1 MNNVPSTCGR
11 TPWENTRIL
20 FKIPGKVGNVRKTA
34 LPCRQVNWKRLIR
47 KQIFRFFQADR
58 EKVCMRGTLEKS
70 LVTGEKLALLK
81 ICSAA

>member
-1 MNNVPSTCGR
+1 MFLPPAGVLLGR
-11 TPWENTRIL
+11 TPAFF
-20 FKIPGKVGNVRKTA
+20 FKIPGKLGNVRKTA

>member
-1 MNNVPSTCGR
+1 MFLPPAGVLLGR
-11 TPWENTRIL
+11 TPAFF

-58 EKVCMRGTLEKS
+58 EKDCKRGTLEKS

>member
-1 MNNVPSTCGR
+1 MFLPPAGVLLGR
-11 TPWENTRIL
+11 TPAFF
-20 FKIPGKVGNVRKTA
+20 FKIPGKVGDIGKSA
-34 LPCRQVNWKRLIR
+34 LPGRQINRKRLICE
-47 KQIFRFFQADR
+47 QILGFFQADG